1 MSVCPVTIH
10 HSVYVTD
17 SFLPSVDPP
26 DIVTQPSDQLRISI
40 GSKVSFS
47 VVAEGTELMYR
58 WRRDGADLSDG
69 STYLGTNTSALI
81 VLNAGTEQIGEYTC
95 AVSNDVGSDTSDAAT
110 LTFRKW
116 TAAVISQSLG
126 V

>member
-1 MSVCPVTIH
+1 M
-10 HSVYVTD
+10 
-17 SFLPSVDPP
+17 
-26 DIVTQPSDQLRISI
+26 
-40 GSKVSFS
+40 SFS

-69 STYLGTNTSALI
+69 STYMGTNTSALI

-116 TAAVISQSLG
+116 TAAVHKPFSRCVTVGLHLLNIRVWISSNICRD
-126 V
+126 VSEIKTIVTVHVV